1 MLKRDDPV
9 LLLGMHRSGTTLLA
23 KMLAEL
29 GMHLGRNLEMHHES
43 IFILDANDWLLQRA
57 HGAWD
62 DPSPLRYVLERD
74 ETSSALA
81 EEMKRRIDSLAFL
94 RRYVGPGRLRAFM
107 SSEPLLW
114 GWKDPRTTATWP
126 LWLSVFPRARA
137 ITVHRNGIDVAA
149 SLWRRAAK
157 ELTQDARARY
167 LLDPHLN
174 RFASPR
180 CLELE
185 RAFQL
190 WEDYLDL
197 HHWNRERFE
206 LSELVLCYEDLLEN
220 PAEALQQV
228 VEFLGLKS
236 DPERIAKAA
245 ALAERGPRFRFLEDS
260 QLRSFYETR
269 RGSGWLQRLGYGDLG
284 HDDRS

>member
-43 IFILDANDWLLQRA
+43 VFILDSNDWLLQRA

-62 DPSPLRYVLERD
+62 NPLPIRYLLECD
-74 ETSSALA
+74 DTLPPLVQELT
-81 EEMKRRIDSLAFL
+81 RRVEGLAFL
-94 RRYVGPGRLRAFM
+94 RRYVGPGHLRAFL
-107 SSEPLLW
+107 SNEPVLW

-149 SLWRRAAK
+149 SLWRRASK
-157 ELTQDARARY
+157 ELTQEERAKY
-167 LLDPHLN
+167 LADPHLN
-174 RFASPR
+174 RFSSPR
-180 CLELE
+180 CLELT
-185 RAFQL
+185 RAFEL

-197 HHWNRERFE
+197 HQWNRKRFPIE
-206 LSELVLCYEDLLEN
+206 ELVLCYEDLLQD
-220 PAEALQQV
+220 PTSALRKV
-228 VEFLGLKS
+228 VEFLDLTA
-236 DPERIAKAA
+236 DPARVGRAA
-245 ALAERGPRFRFLEDS
+245 ALAKRGPRFRFLEDPL
-260 QLRSFYETR
+260 LRELYER
-269 RGSGWLQRLGYGDLG
+269 KKAEGWMQRLSYGDLESRA
-284 HDDRS
+284 RS

>member
-62 DPSPLRYVLERD
+62 DPRPLRYVLERE
-74 ETSSALA
+74 ETASALA
-81 EEMKRRIDSLAFL
+81 QELKRRVEGLAFL
-94 RRYVGPGRLRAFM
+94 RRYVGPARLRAFM

-149 SLWRRAAK
+149 SLWRRARK
-157 ELTQDARARY
+157 ELTQDENARY
-167 LLDPHLN
+167 LLDLHLN

-180 CLELE
+180 CLELS
-185 RAFQL
+185 RAFEL

-197 HHWNRERFE
+197 HHDNRERFE
-206 LSELVLCYEDLLEN
+206 LPELVLCYEDLLEN
-220 PAEALQQV
+220 PVVALQKV
-228 VEFLGLKS
+228 VEFLGLES
-236 DPERIAKAA
+236 GPERIAKAA
-245 ALAERGPRFRFLEDS
+245 ALAERGPRFRFLEDAT
-260 QLRSFYETR
+260 LREFYQSR
-269 RGSGWLQRLGYGDLG
+269 CGSGWLQRLGYGDLSRDG
-284 HDDRS
+284 HS

>member
-62 DPSPLRYVLERD
+62 DPRPLRYVLERE
-74 ETSSALA
+74 ETIAVLA
-81 EEMKRRIDSLAFL
+81 RELERRVKSLAFL
-94 RRYVGPGRLRAFM
+94 RRYVGPGRVRAFM
-107 SSEPLLW
+107 SNEPLLW

-126 LWLSVFPRARA
+126 LWLSVFPRAKA

-149 SLWRRAAK
+149 SLWRRARK
-157 ELTQDARARY
+157 ELTSKESERY

-174 RFASPR
+174 RFGSPR
-180 CLELE
+180 CLELS
-185 RAFQL
+185 RAFAL

-197 HHWNRERFE
+197 HHWNCQRFE
-206 LSELVLCYEDLLEN
+206 LPELVLCYEDLLEK
-220 PAEALQQV
+220 PADALARV
-228 VEFLGLKS
+228 VDFLGLKTG
-236 DPERIAKAA
+236 PEGIAKAA

-260 QLRSFYETR
+260 ELREFYESR
-269 RGSGWLQRLGYGDLG
+269 RGDGWLLKLGYGELNSDE
-284 HDDRS
+284 RS